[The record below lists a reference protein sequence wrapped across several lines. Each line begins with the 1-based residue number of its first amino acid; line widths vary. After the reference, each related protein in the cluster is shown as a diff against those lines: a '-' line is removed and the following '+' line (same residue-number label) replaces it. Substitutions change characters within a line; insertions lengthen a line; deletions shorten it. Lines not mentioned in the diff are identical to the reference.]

1 MKCLLKIAVLT
12 CCVLSAALVVA
23 LAYQGMSTRPEITS
37 TFSQPN
43 NEKGIIS
50 PETNIVL
57 TGCTADSDGK
67 GKTDVSCP
75 PYPIFHLSRDPP
87 IKMSKWSG
95 VQLTINN
102 DQYVI
107 QYTTPTGTNQYTLFA
122 SDASGSPIKTFNF
135 NNSSIGRIVTNIFQK
150 TNHASNPPPTKEDL
164 YQYAL
169 AIVNKDRA
177 DHGLRSLSLSPIS
190 SAQNHADDM
199 LNAEYF
205 SHWNTDG
212 VKPYV
217 TYTKLGG
224 RGDVNENISVT
235 SSYCPSSNCAPY
247 SFDPFKQIN
256 DSEYGMMYND
266 AGSNWGHRDNILN
279 PEHTDVSF
287 GIAYN
292 NEKFYFVE
300 HFENNIIDWQTIKL
314 EGNQL
319 HLVGQIPAGY
329 SLYQIEI
336 FSDPSPKPLS
346 NKDLNGVMPYNA
358 GYYEQ
363 GDFVG
368 VLLPRPAAG
377 SHYPE
382 CSPGKAILDTTKGET
397 CVDYVTFTNISTVL
411 KGIDISPNVSKWM
424 GPGLHTMYVSLKKQN
439 GEQVYASSVTL
450 EYL

>member
-1 MKCLLKIAVLT
+1 
-12 CCVLSAALVVA
+12 
-23 LAYQGMSTRPEITS
+23 MSTRPEITS

-43 NEKGIIS
+43 NEKGMIS

-75 PYPIFHLSRDPP
+75 PYPVFHLSRDPP

-150 TNHASNPPPTKEDL
+150 TNHASNLPPTKEDL

-177 DHGLRSLSLSPIS
+177 DHGLRSLSLSHIS

-256 DSEYGMMYND
+256 DSH
-266 AGSNWGHRDNILN
+266 GHAVGDQILVVVADNLRRASRVNSVVARIGG
-279 PEHTDVSF
+279 EEFV
-287 GIAYN
+287 IA
-292 NEKFYFVE
+292 ETTEGDEAQTSAEDMRAAVE
-300 HFENNIIDWQTIKL
+300 
-314 EGNQL
+314 
-319 HLVGQIPAGY
+319 
-329 SLYQIEI
+329 
-336 FSDPSPKPLS
+336 
-346 NKDLNGVMPYNA
+346 
-358 GYYEQ
+358 
-363 GDFVG
+363 
-368 VLLPRPAAG
+368 
-377 SHYPE
+377 
-382 CSPGKAILDTTKGET
+382 
-397 CVDYVTFTNISTVL
+397 STQ
-411 KGIDISPNVSKWM
+411 W
-424 GPGLHTMYVSLKKQN
+424 
-439 GEQVYASSVTL
+439 
-450 EYL
+450 